1 MLHSI
6 LALAINASIACGSP
20 QACQTS
26 NTAHSCCGS
35 PAAAEQMTVGDL
47 DGMRVACNGQPAML
61 RKVDNNAWAIVSGG
75 QIRGVASLRNT
86 PQGAQLVATG
96 LHASDAKFSNCSTNN
111 QAASSQK
118 CFSGQQQ
125 RKAVNQ
131 SASCCNPA
139 G

>member
-6 LALAINASIACGSP
+6 LALAMNASIACGSP
-20 QACQTS
+20 QACQDD
-26 NTAHSCCGS
+26 NNQRSCCGS
-35 PAAAEQMTVGDL
+35 PSAEEQMTVADL
-47 DGMRVACNGQPAML
+47 HGMRVTCNGQPAML

-125 RKAVNQ
+125 REAVNR
-131 SASCCNPA
+131 SARCCNPA

>member
-6 LALAINASIACGSP
+6 LTLAINASIACGSP
-20 QACQTS
+20 QACQTT

-47 DGMRVACNGQPAML
+47 DGMRVTCNGQPAML

-75 QIRGVASLRNT
+75 QIRGVASLKNT

-96 LHASDAKFSNCSTNN
+96 IHATDTKFSNCSSSK
-111 QAASSQK
+111 QATSSQK
-118 CFSGQQQ
+118 CCSGQQPP
-125 RKAVNQ
+125 KAAKR
-131 SASCCNPA
+131 SGSCCNPA

>member
-6 LALAINASIACGSP
+6 LTLAMNASIACGSP
-20 QACQTS
+20 QACQTT

-47 DGMRVACNGQPAML
+47 DGMRVTCNGQPAML

-75 QIRGVASLRNT
+75 KIRGVASLKNT

-96 LHASDAKFSNCSTNN
+96 IHATDTKFSNFSSSK
-111 QAASSQK
+111 QAASNQN
-118 CFSGQQQ
+118 CFRGQQL
-125 RKAVNQ
+125 RKAANR